1 MTSELERIKILESK
15 VSQVVDYINKL
26 LSENERLKKQIK
38 DLKMEKKDFEGQAKR
53 ADKLDEDLKRY
64 EKDRKIIKEKIE
76 TIMSQIDQVEI

>member
-1 MTSELERIKILESK
+1 LTSELERIKILESK

-76 TIMSQIDQVEI
+76 TIISQIDQVEI

>member
-38 DLKMEKKDFEGQAKR
+38 DMKMEKKDFEGQAKK

-76 TIMSQIDQVEI
+76 TIISQIDQVEI

>member
-38 DLKMEKKDFEGQAKR
+38 DLKMEKKDFEGQAKK

-76 TIMSQIDQVEI
+76 TIISQIDQVEI

>member
-38 DLKMEKKDFEGQAKR
+38 DLKMEKKDFEGQARK
-53 ADKLDEDLKRY
+53 ADKLDEDLRRY
-64 EKDRKIIKEKIE
+64 EKDRKIIKEKVE
-76 TIMSQIDQVEI
+76 TIISQIDQVEI

>member
-76 TIMSQIDQVEI
+76 TIISQIDQVEI